1 MLLGR
6 CTTLLLTVAAG
17 LALVVGL
24 VPAAAAADPGDPG
37 EPPPVA
43 TTLTLTAP
51 ARYADRPTDLT
62 ATLVA
67 ADGTPVVGAPITIE
81 RYVRGFVE
89 PFAMLTTDEAGR
101 ATTEAVLSRRGLDNI
116 FRARFAGD
124 ATYAASESAA
134 FRAPLVKRR
143 SQVRL
148 RGPARVVD
156 GREVRLRVIWR
167 TGNGLPVQA
176 KVAVQRKAGGGTW
189 QLHRTVITG
198 PDGRKEIRV
207 RPRED
212 SAWRAVARGNSWAER
227 GTSPV
232 HRVDNIPPGKPVV
245 LPAGAPRPRV
255 PLPPQPRASGSGP
268 QLQVSRIPDGVW
280 RSMVGRSWR
289 PGCPVGRAGLRLVR
303 VNYYGYDGYRHRG
316 EVVAAASAAGRIG
329 RALAAMH
336 ERRFPIRSMYR
347 VDRFGWSGRLNGADD
362 YRSMAAGNTSAFN
375 CRWVVGR
382 PGVRSPH
389 SYGRSLDVNPW
400 ENPYRASHGWTP
412 NSWWVGRSHSRVAWR
427 SRGHAVVRLMAAHGL
442 RWTYGTF
449 DAHHF
454 DARTTSGR
462 VVPGPVA
469 RACGTEVCH

>member
-6 CTTLLLTVAAG
+6 CTTLILTLVAG

-24 VPAAAAADPGDPG
+24 VPAGAAADPGDPG

-43 TTLTLTAP
+43 TRLTLAAP
-51 ARYADRPTDLT
+51 ARYADRPTDLV
-62 ATLVA
+62 ATLTA
-67 ADGTPVVGAPITIE
+67 ADGTPVVGVPVTLE
-81 RYVRGFVE
+81 RRQGGTWTPLAAAVTDATGQVAAE
-89 PFAMLTTDEAGR
+89 P
-101 ATTEAVLSRRGLDNI
+101 VLARRQADNV
-116 FRARFAGD
+116 FRAAYGGD
-124 ATYAASESAA
+124 ATYAPATSGPVAV
-134 FRAPLVKRR
+134 PLLRR
-143 SQVRL
+143 TSQVRV
-148 RGPARVVD
+148 RGPQRVVD
-156 GREVRLRVIWR
+156 ERRVPVRVVWR
-167 TGNGLPVQA
+167 TGNGQPVA
-176 KVAVQRKAGGGTW
+176 GRVKLFRKTRGGSWT
-189 QLHRTVITG
+189 LARTLRT
-198 PDGRKEIRV
+198 DEQGRAELVV
-207 RPRED
+207 RPRVD
-212 SAWRAVARGNSWAER
+212 TAWRAEATGTPWAGR
-227 GTSPV
+227 ATSGV
-232 HRVDNIPPGKPVV
+232 HRVDNVPPGEPVV

-255 PLPPQPRASGSGP
+255 SLPPQPRASGPGP
-268 QLQVSRIPDGVW
+268 QLRISQVPDGVW

-412 NSWWVGRSHSRVAWR
+412 NSWWVGRSHPRVAWR
-427 SRGHAVVRLMAAHGL
+427 SRSHAVVRLMAAHGL

-454 DARTTSGR
+454 DARTMSGR

-469 RACGTEVCH
+469 RACGPEVCH